1 MVERTSVSDRSRA
14 AAQAAPAAEIG
25 ALLDRYLISLDDGTE
40 LDDDWA
46 HGLFTE
52 PARVEFPTSQHE
64 GLVGIADYHRQS
76 LAVFER
82 TQHLNSPAV
91 VGVAGDRAW
100 LKANVM
106 ATHVHRA
113 PAEVL
118 FTAGTLMTG
127 EARRAADG
135 WRLCRLSF
143 RVLWVSGRPPGPS
156 AG

>member
-1 MVERTSVSDRSRA
+1 MVERTSVSERGRTAD
-14 AAQAAPAAEIG
+14 PAVEIG

-40 LDDDWA
+40 FDDDWA

-52 PARVEFPTSQHE
+52 PACVEFPTSRHE
-64 GLVGIADYHRQS
+64 GLAGVAAYHRES

-106 ATHVHRA
+106 ATHVHRD
-113 PAEVL
+113 PAETL
-118 FTAGTLMTG
+118 FAAGTLMTG
-127 EARRAADG
+127 EARRTADG